1 MTSVAQFPP
10 NWTVIQHI
18 RDQREQNEKQRK
30 AAAAASQVAPK
41 APSKRKHEHAFGST
55 ALGTKV
61 VPMGCRAS
69 VQPRLNISRE
79 QPATTSQVID
89 LTIDSPEDA
98 CTSVGQASTTHQP
111 SLATDAPERLDDVP
125 TPADIVPQQGNARSL
140 KGIFDY
146 FRFGLS

>member
-18 RDQREQNEKQRK
+18 RDQKEQNENQRK
-30 AAAAASQVAPK
+30 AAAAASQTALK
-41 APSKRKHEHAFGST
+41 TPSKRKHAHAFGST

-61 VPMGCRAS
+61 VPMGSRAS

-79 QPATTSQVID
+79 QPATTSQLID
-89 LTIDSPEDA
+89 LTMDSPEDA
-98 CTSVGQASTTHQP
+98 CTSAGPALTANQS
-111 SLATDAPERLDDVP
+111 SLATDAPETRAEVP
-125 TPADIVPQQGNARSL
+125 KPADIVPQPGNTRSL
-140 KGIFDY
+140 KGIFDF